1 VTDEL
6 TALGEQAD
14 RIDSLVA
21 GLVMPLP
28 AQFHLDQLR
37 EILPDISNRIKRF
50 VVQTSGEDPWGQ
62 P

>member
-37 EILPDISNRIKRF
+37 EILPDISNRIKRL